1 MAGPEGFEP
10 STDRLRADCFWLP
23 FRATTRLSHGPERIY
38 RQPKLSVYDTML
50 VFIGLG
56 LNGEGISLR
65 GLREAREA
73 DVVYAELYTSKLPK
87 LRLDE
92 FGQTIGKPIK
102 VVDRETVEQRP
113 DEILHAAKVSKVAFL
128 VPGDPMVATTHVD
141 LRLRAAKAGIE
152 TKVVHAASIAS
163 AAAGLAGLQSYKF
176 GRTVTVPFPDNP
188 SQVPYETLV
197 ENRKRGLHT
206 LLLLDIRA
214 KEGRAMLANE
224 AIEIMLGL
232 EEKLRKNAFTPDTL
246 AVVVARAGSDDAVV
260 KADRVGKLRRLD
272 FGSPPHVLIVP
283 GKLHFVEAEALRV
296 FAGAPEAVAK

>member
-1 MAGPEGFEP
+1 
-10 STDRLRADCFWLP
+10 
-23 FRATTRLSHGPERIY
+23 
-38 RQPKLSVYDTML
+38 ML

-56 LNGEGISLR
+56 LQGEGISLR
-65 GLREAREA
+65 GLREARES

-92 FGQTIGKPIK
+92 LKQTIGKPIE

-113 DEILHAAKVSKVAFL
+113 NEILHAAKAGKVAFL
-128 VPGDPMVATTHVD
+128 VLGDPMVATTHVD
-141 LRLRAAKAGIE
+141 LRLRATKAGIK

-163 AAAGLAGLQSYKF
+163 AAAGLAGLQRYKF
-176 GRTVTVPFPDNP
+176 GRTATVPFPDNP

-197 ENRKRGLHT
+197 ENRGRGLHT

-214 KEGRAMLANE
+214 KEGRAMLASE

-232 EEKLRKNAFTPDTL
+232 EKKLQKNAFAPDTL
-246 AVVVARAGSDDAVV
+246 VVVVARAGSDDAIV
-260 KADRVGKLRRLD
+260 KADKVGRLQKLD

-283 GKLHFVEAEALRV
+283 GKLHFVESEALRA
-296 FAGAPEAVAK
+296 FAGAPEDVIK